1 MIVPDAVFNQ
11 NRRRY
16 VEMHFDGVVG
26 RWLLRLAFHWSLVV
40 LTALL
45 LRRLLVLLL
54 LGLIVAVLL
63 AVVVLVVLLL
73 LVARR

>member
-1 MIVPDAVFNQ
+1 MVVPNGVFNQ
-11 NRRRY
+11 NRRPY
-16 VEMHFDGVVG
+16 IEMHFDGVLG
-26 RWLLRLAFHWSLVV
+26 SWLLRLAFRWSLVV

-63 AVVVLVVLLL
+63 AVVVLVVLML